1 MSFTQA
7 QHSNYTLIM
16 AKVELTYLI
25 DDDAIVLLLGR
36 KVFARHDKFG
46 ELQTFENGGSALDTI
61 TAQAGTGTGLPS
73 LILLDLNMP
82 GMDGWEFLEQ
92 FKRIPETAHIP
103 VVILTSS
110 IDPQDIAKSK
120 TFDNVK
126 DYIPK
131 PLTTEKLDQ
140 ILASAKPND

>member
-1 MSFTQA
+1 MG
-7 QHSNYTLIM
+7 
-16 AKVELTYLI
+16 KVELTYLI

-36 KVFARHDKFG
+36 KVFAKHDRFDQ
-46 ELQTFENGGSALDTI
+46 LHTFENAKSALDTLM
-61 TAQAGTGTGLPS
+61 AQATGNTGFPS

-92 FKRIPETAHIP
+92 FKRIPEAIHIP
-103 VVILTSS
+103 VVILSSS

-120 TFDNVK
+120 TFGNVK

-131 PLTTEKLDQ
+131 PLTAEKLDQ

>member
-1 MSFTQA
+1 MSK
-7 QHSNYTLIM
+7 I
-16 AKVELTYLI
+16 KLTYLV

-36 KVFARHDKFG
+36 KVFARHDKFD
-46 ELQTFENGGSALDTI
+46 ELQTFENGRSALDRI
-61 TAQAGTGTGLPS
+61 TAQAKTNTGLPS

-92 FKRIPETAHIP
+92 FKHVPEAAHIP

-110 IDPQDIAKSK
+110 IDPQDIARSK
-120 TFDNVK
+120 AFGNVK

-140 ILASAKPND
+140 IIASAHPND